1 MQRRKSQACPDR
13 HVPNAKQLWH
23 FELLLEPG
31 LAVFRMPPLGREGV
45 VPDVALDLRFLR
57 YATVAAEQGSFR
69 KAAAALGISQA
80 SVSRR
85 VAILEHR
92 LGFMLFHRMPTGLML
107 TRSGESFLSEAAKG
121 IVHLDRAVQLA
132 ASMSRGERGMINVGI
147 LASLNSGYLREV
159 FIRFREKHANVEL
172 TLHESTAQENLHS
185 LVLGELDVCF
195 TTGMPDVPGYLT
207 EFFWRERILLV
218 MPSNHPLAAGSE
230 VTWDQMQGEKF
241 LVTSG
246 GPGPE
251 IHDYLVKHLAT
262 LGYRPD
268 IAIQHVGRESLNNL
282 VAIGYGL
289 SLVSASA
296 LGHEIPG
303 LTVRP
308 VTGEGETLESSA
320 MWSSKNSNPALGRL
334 LSIARTLRTSTR
346 SQHRSE

>member
-1 MQRRKSQACPDR
+1 M
-13 HVPNAKQLWH
+13 
-23 FELLLEPG
+23 
-31 LAVFRMPPLGREGV
+31 
-45 VPDVALDLRFLR
+45 PDVALDLRFLR

-92 LGFMLFHRMPTGLML
+92 LGFILFHRMPTGLML

-121 IVHLDRAVQLA
+121 IVHFDRAVQLA
-132 ASMSRGERGMINVGI
+132 ASMSRGEQGMLNVGI

-159 FIRFREKHANVEL
+159 FTRFRRKHANVEL
-172 TLHESTAQENLHS
+172 ILHESTAQENLHS
-185 LVLGELDVCF
+185 LVLGVLDLCF
-195 TTGMPDVPGYLT
+195 TTGMPDVTGYLA
-207 EFFWRERILLV
+207 ESLWHERIFLV
-218 MPSNHPLAAGSE
+218 MPTDHPLAAKAE
-230 VTWDQMQGEKF
+230 VTWSEMQGESF

-262 LGYRPD
+262 LGFRPN

-289 SLVSASA
+289 SLASTSS

-303 LTVRP
+303 VTVRP
-308 VTGEGETLESSA
+308 VSGQGDTLESGA
-320 MWSSKNSNPALGRL
+320 VWSSKNSNPALERL
-334 LSIARTLRTSTR
+334 LSIARKLTASTPP
-346 SQHRSE
+346 